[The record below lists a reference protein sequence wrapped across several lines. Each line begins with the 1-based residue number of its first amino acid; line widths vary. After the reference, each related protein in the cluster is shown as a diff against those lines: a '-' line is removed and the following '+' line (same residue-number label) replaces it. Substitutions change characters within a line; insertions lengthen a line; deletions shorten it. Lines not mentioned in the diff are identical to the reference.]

1 MKFVIVFAALFAVAL
16 AKPLDDKDVEV
27 KAYTNDNIG
36 TGEYTYNVVLSD
48 GQSRSESASL
58 AQLDKDETAIRVS
71 GEFRYLWEGVEY
83 LVKYY
88 ADETGFHAEG
98 AHLPKAPSA

>member
-1 MKFVIVFAALFAVAL
+1 MKFVIAFAALCAVAL
-16 AKPLDDKDVEV
+16 ALPVEDKDVEV
-27 KAYTNDNIG
+27 QVYNNDNIG
-36 TGEYTYNVVLSD
+36 TGEYNYNVVLSD

-58 AQLDKDETAIRVS
+58 AQIDKDETAIRVS
-71 GEFRYLWEGVEY
+71 GEFKYFWEGVEY

-98 AHLPKAPSA
+98 AHLPKEQ